1 MKTLRRLQRLTLV
14 LGTVVALSIGLRN
27 EPTTMENILAAV
39 IMILVFV
46 LGISMHES
54 DIRGN
59 EESKKRA

>member
-27 EPTTMENILAAV
+27 EPTTMENILAVV

>member
-27 EPTTMENILAAV
+27 APTTMENILAAV

-59 EESKKRA
+59 EGSKKRA

>member
-1 MKTLRRLQRLTLV
+1 MKILRRLQRLTLV